1 VRYKKIKKII
11 FKRFVNTAIKA
22 SFKYESNPL
31 SPSLNEFAIL
41 IRQIFKNTIKKKGW
55 LVLNSGNNF
64 NDKKTIAKNNKL
76 TTIE

>member
-1 VRYKKIKKII
+1 MYKKIKKIN
-11 FKRFVNTAIKA
+11 FKRLVNTAIIA

-31 SPSLNEFAIL
+31 RPSLNEFAIL

-55 LVLNSGNNF
+55 LLLNSGNNF

>member
-1 VRYKKIKKII
+1 MYKKIKKIN
-11 FKRFVNTAIKA
+11 FKRLVNTAIIA

-55 LVLNSGNNF
+55 LLLKSGNNF
-64 NDKKTIAKNNKL
+64 NYKKTIAKNNKL